1 MSINKE
7 VFKEIIE
14 NKNEKVIFK
23 FTATWCGPCKK
34 AAPVINEYVKQL
46 PEDVKFYEIDIDKS
60 LDVYGMLKTKR
71 MVSGVPSLLCYYK
84 DNTSVWPDE
93 AISSSGEQD
102 IKYFFETVLSN

>member
-7 VFKEIIE
+7 MFKEIIGKKE
-14 NKNEKVIFK
+14 GKVIFK
-23 FTATWCGPCKK
+23 FTASWCGPCKK
-34 AAPVINEYVKQL
+34 AAPFIDEYINSL
-46 PEDVKFYEIDIDKS
+46 PENVKYYEIDVDKS

-71 MVSGVPSLLCYYK
+71 MVSGVPSLLCYYE

-93 AISSSGEQD
+93 AISSSRGVD